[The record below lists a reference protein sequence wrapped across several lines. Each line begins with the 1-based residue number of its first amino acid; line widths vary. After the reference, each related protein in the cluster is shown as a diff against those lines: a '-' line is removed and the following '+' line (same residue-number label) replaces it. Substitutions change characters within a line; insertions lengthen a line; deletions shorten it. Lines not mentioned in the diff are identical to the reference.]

1 MQAAARIARV
11 PIVPAT
17 FAWEPTDMARFTVAQ
32 YHEMGRIGILKTSDR
47 VELLD
52 GWIVRKPMI
61 SPAHSYAVHWLST
74 ALPAILSEDWVVR
87 SQQPVTLSTSEPEP
101 DVVVAT
107 APGTK
112 YRERHPGPR
121 EVALVI
127 EVADDSLARDRGIKL
142 KKYAAAKVPEY
153 WIVNIPDRRV
163 EVYTQPRGGKSPAYR
178 GHRDYGPRESV
189 PLALAGKDRGAIPVR
204 EILPR

>member
-1 MQAAARIARV
+1 MQAAARITRV

-17 FAWEPTDMARFTVAQ
+17 FAWEPADMARFTVAQ
-32 YHEMGRIGILKTSDR
+32 YHEMGRLGILKTSDR

-61 SPAHSYAVHWLST
+61 SPAHAYAVHWLST
-74 ALPAILSEDWVVR
+74 ALPVLLAGDWVVR

-101 DVVVAT
+101 DVAVAIP
-107 APGTK
+107 PGTK
-112 YRERHPGPR
+112 YRDRHPESR

-142 KKYAAAKVPEY
+142 NKYAAAKVPEY

-178 GHRDYGPRESV
+178 GRRDYGPRESV
-189 PLALAGKDRGAIPVR
+189 PVALAGKDRGAIPIR